1 MKLTKTQIDAA
12 KHEGKGNTRFVLWDD
27 NPKGLGLRVYPSG
40 RKAFVVLY
48 RDKGGADRLTRIG
61 DYGTWTLDQARDKAR
76 ELLRI
81 ADSGADAL
89 AVRRA
94 AKGAPTFADLIDA
107 YKQRHVPTKKS
118 GAEDVRRITKHLE
131 GWKPRKL
138 ESITREDVRALV
150 AKVETS
156 PRERGAKGATKAN
169 RPKAPARAGA
179 KPYEANRLLALLSK
193 MFALAELWE
202 LVPPGHP
209 NPCKGIPKAREHK
222 RERWVEPTE
231 LPALAKAIDAEPDPY
246 ARACLWLYL
255 LTGCRKS
262 ELLNAKWADVN
273 KARAVLRLPDTKAG
287 RPHEVPLV
295 PPALA
300 IFDTLPRQD
309 GNPYVFPG
317 RKAGDADSPEPTH
330 LESIRGPWDRA
341 RTAAGVAD
349 VRLHD
354 LRRTVG
360 SWLATAGNSL
370 HLIGKILNHSN
381 ASTTQVYARLGKDTA
396 RAAMEA
402 YATDLL
408 GVAGKLPKP
417 PKDEAPQEETAPPT
431 GAKTSA
437 MDKARARW
445 AKGGK

>member
-1 MKLTKTQIDAA
+1 
-12 KHEGKGNTRFVLWDD
+12 
-27 NPKGLGLRVYPSG
+27 
-40 RKAFVVLY
+40 
-48 RDKGGADRLTRIG
+48 
-61 DYGTWTLDQARDKAR
+61 
-76 ELLRI
+76 
-81 ADSGADAL
+81 
-89 AVRRA
+89 
-94 AKGAPTFADLIDA
+94 
-107 YKQRHVPTKKS
+107 
-118 GAEDVRRITKHLE
+118 
-131 GWKPRKL
+131 
-138 ESITREDVRALV
+138 
-150 AKVETS
+150 
-156 PRERGAKGATKAN
+156 
-169 RPKAPARAGA
+169 
-179 KPYEANRLLALLSK
+179 
-193 MFALAELWE
+193 
-202 LVPPGHP
+202 
-209 NPCKGIPKAREHK
+209 
-222 RERWVEPTE
+222 
-231 LPALAKAIDAEPDPY
+231 
-246 ARACLWLYL
+246 
-255 LTGCRKS
+255 
-262 ELLNAKWADVN
+262 VN